1 MTNST
6 SFFPQ
11 NIFTWCHFS
20 PQTNL
25 WKYAT
30 LSFPFPSGLPL
41 EDITNPYIASSKA

>member
-6 SFFPQ
+6 FFFPQ
-11 NIFTWCHFS
+11 NIFPLSHFF

-30 LSFPFPSGLPL
+30 LYFWLPGGLPL
-41 EDITNPYIASSKA
+41 EKITNPYIASSKT

>member
-6 SFFPQ
+6 FFPSKY
-11 NIFTWCHFS
+11 FTWCHFF

-30 LSFPFPSGLPL
+30 LSFWLPSGLPL
-41 EDITNPYIASSKA
+41 EKITNPYIASSKA